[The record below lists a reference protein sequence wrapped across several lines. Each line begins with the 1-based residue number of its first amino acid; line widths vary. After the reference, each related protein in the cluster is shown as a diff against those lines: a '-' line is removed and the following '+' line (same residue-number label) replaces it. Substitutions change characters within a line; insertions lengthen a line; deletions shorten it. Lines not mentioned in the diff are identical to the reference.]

1 MSQARSIERGLPIA
15 RAWPWALAV
24 VGAAV
29 LATGVVKAWPFTVD
43 DTYITLRYSRNVA
56 HGLGPTFNATGPRAE
71 GYTTLLWMLV
81 LVVPHVLGLDAVVV
95 AKGLGVAATFATL
108 VVAARW
114 AWTEGRSVG
123 DRAGVGAGAGAGVGA
138 RRGADAGAWAGAAAA
153 MGFAAIPATAVHA
166 VSGMETALFTLLLT
180 GLFASSADLV
190 RGESRAANRVIALAL
205 LLGLT
210 RPEGNLAAFVVIA
223 VSAARLPR
231 DRRATLVLRATAGWV
246 LPIGAYELWRRGYYG
261 LTFPLPFYVKLA
273 TPGLLPGWPDV
284 HDWLRGPPLH
294 FGLLMVPLLVRPS
307 RSLGPAVAA
316 TLVLIAFFVLPQ
328 HQMGYDHRY
337 LAPLDPAL
345 AVFAG
350 IGLARLVSWA
360 HGVRPAVANVAAA
373 GMVVLSA
380 SLEAA
385 GSRAVIAGEAA
396 YGDGLAQAHARL
408 GRDLFALDLPA
419 GRLVISDAGAVP
431 YFSRWWTVDL
441 VGLNDAA
448 IATTGRRDPASVLAQ
463 RPDVVVLASP
473 RTDRVEPWDWNTWEP
488 ALYDACLEAGFVRVG
503 LRRFAD
509 DYWLW
514 VLAKPG
520 SVPALRLA
528 PQ

>member
-1 MSQARSIERGLPIA
+1 VFDDRSAAGGLEARRVASWALPS
-15 RAWPWALAV
+15 ALAV
-24 VGAAV
+24 VAAVV
-29 LATGVVKAWPFTVD
+29 LATNVVHAWHFTVD

-56 HGLGPTFNATGPRAE
+56 VGLGPTFNATGPRAE
-71 GYTTLLWMLV
+71 GYTSFLWMMALA
-81 LVVPHVLGLDAVVV
+81 VPHALGLDAVLF
-95 AKGLGVAATFATL
+95 AKGAGVLATLGTL
-108 VVAARW
+108 VVAMRW
-114 AWTEGRSVG
+114 A
-123 DRAGVGAGAGAGVGA
+123 RAEARAEAPDASIAPGWAAAGAVVCLAV
-138 RRGADAGAWAGAAAA
+138 
-153 MGFAAIPATAVHA
+153 IPATAVHA
-166 VSGMETALFTLLLT
+166 VSGMETAPFTLFLTALLA
-180 GLFASSADLV
+180 ASSRALRGRRHVAV
-190 RGESRAANRVIALAL
+190 RLGILAL
-205 LLGLT
+205 LVGLT
-210 RPEGNLAAFVVIA
+210 RPEGNLAALVVIA
-223 VSAARLPR
+223 VVVAHLPR
-231 DRRATLVLRATAGWV
+231 ARRVAFAWRCLVPWV
-246 LPIGAYELWRRGYYG
+246 VPMAAYELWRRAYYG
-261 LTFPLPFYVKLA
+261 LPFPLPFYVKLA

-284 HDWLRGPPLH
+284 RDWLEEPALH
-294 FGLLMVPLLVRPS
+294 FGLMLLPAVVRPP
-307 RSLGPAVAA
+307 RSIRPAVAA
-316 TLVLIAFFVLPQ
+316 VVVLTGFFVLPQ

-350 IGLARLVSWA
+350 LGLARLVSWA
-360 HGVRPAVANVAAA
+360 QRFRPAVANVAAA
-373 GMVVLSA
+373 GVIALSA
-380 SLEAA
+380 CLEAA

-408 GRDLFALDLPA
+408 GGELRALDLPA

-431 YFSRWWTVDL
+431 YLSRWWTLDL

-448 IATTGRRDPASVLAQ
+448 IATTGRRDPASILAQ